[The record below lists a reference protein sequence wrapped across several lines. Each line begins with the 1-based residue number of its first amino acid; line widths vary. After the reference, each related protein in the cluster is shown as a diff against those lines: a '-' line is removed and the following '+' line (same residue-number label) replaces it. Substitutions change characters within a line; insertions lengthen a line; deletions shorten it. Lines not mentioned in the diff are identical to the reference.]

1 MLTTNRAVTTEDG
14 RHISNL
20 YAKAIV
26 CKLCQAIRE
35 KFLRHL
41 LSEVTA
47 ALKKITYVSCLSSVK
62 TCYNIGTLQGKM
74 LMKKQNVL
82 YPKAL
87 KAIKTL
93 GENLRLARR
102 RRKITAGTMAERANM
117 SLMTLRSIERGS
129 PHVSMCNYM
138 AVIACLGFQE
148 DVAAVA
154 ANDVL
159 GRDLQDAEL

>member
-1 MLTTNRAVTTEDG
+1 M
-14 RHISNL
+14 
-20 YAKAIV
+20 
-26 CKLCQAIRE
+26 
-35 KFLRHL
+35 
-41 LSEVTA
+41 
-47 ALKKITYVSCLSSVK
+47 KIFASFVVK
-62 TCYNIGTLQGKM
+62 ICYNIGTLQGEM
-74 LMKKQNVL
+74 LMKKQNVP

-102 RRKITAGTMAERANM
+102 RRKITAGMMAERANM